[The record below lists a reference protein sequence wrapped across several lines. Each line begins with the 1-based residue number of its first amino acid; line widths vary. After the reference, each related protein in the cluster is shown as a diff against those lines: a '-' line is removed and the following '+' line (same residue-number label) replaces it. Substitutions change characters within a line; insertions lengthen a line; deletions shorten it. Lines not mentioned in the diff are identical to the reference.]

1 MFSFLHF
8 GEDVFYFTLDELIAL
23 LENRYSGNVQEV
35 VEERKNQHDLNQ
47 KLKSPRVM
55 TSEGEIIT
63 GKLRDVNAP
72 EGAIVGTAV
81 SAGVVEGVA
90 RVILRPDGG
99 CKAQSW

>member
-1 MFSFLHF
+1 ML
-8 GEDVFYFTLDELIAL
+8 EK

-35 VEERKNQHDLNQ
+35 VEERKNQHELNQ

-81 SAGVVEGVA
+81 SAGVVDGVA
-90 RVILRPDGG
+90 RVNLRPDRRM
-99 CKAQSW
+99 QSSIVAKS